1 VRRLAWPLLVL
12 AAAAIV
18 IAALFH
24 PSLRRFRSDRA
35 APVDAR
41 GWDTAKAVVFV
52 ATPQRVVD
60 RMLELAEV
68 GKGDVVY
75 DLGSGDG
82 RIVITAARRY
92 GVHAVGFEI
101 DPELVQKSRD
111 SIRKVGLRHLASIRD
126 QDLFTA
132 DISHASVLTLY
143 LLSQINLKLRPRILS
158 EMRPGSRVISYR
170 WDMGDWKPER
180 TIIDGA
186 DTLYMWR
193 VPGEK

>member
-82 RIVITAARRY
+82 RIVITEARR
-92 GVHAVGFEI
+92 
-101 DPELVQKSRD
+101 
-111 SIRKVGLRHLASIRD
+111 
-126 QDLFTA
+126 
-132 DISHASVLTLY
+132 
-143 LLSQINLKLRPRILS
+143 
-158 EMRPGSRVISYR
+158 
-170 WDMGDWKPER
+170 
-180 TIIDGA
+180 
-186 DTLYMWR
+186 
-193 VPGEK
+193 